1 MDLGDGSH
9 MDRLVVPDG
18 GGNPLLLAKVSR
30 RLPCRMD
37 WVQVDVAA
45 CKLGMTE
52 NQVAFFEIIFLLSF
66 CLVGNFLCTAK
77 VAFGS

>member
-1 MDLGDGSH
+1 
-9 MDRLVVPDG
+9 
-18 GGNPLLLAKVSR
+18 
-30 RLPCRMD
+30 MD